1 MNKANLSAH
10 KISIA
15 KKLNLFE
22 NSWSP
27 KIIAELNDN
36 FVKVAKFEGNFIWH
50 QHKNED
56 ELFLVIEGTLTMH
69 FRDKSIK
76 LEPGELIVIPKGVEH
91 KPEAPEG
98 QVSVLLIEPQS
109 VLNTGDRKK
118 SEFTREELD
127 WI

>member
-1 MNKANLSAH
+1 MNKANLSPD
-10 KISIA
+10 KISLL

-22 NSWSP
+22 DSWSP

-36 FVKVAKFEGNFIWH
+36 FVKVAKLEGNFIWH
-50 QHKNED
+50 RHKNED

-91 KPEAPEG
+91 KPEAGGG

-109 VLNTGDRKK
+109 VLNTGDAQK

>member
-1 MNKANLSAH
+1 
-10 KISIA
+10 
-15 KKLNLFE
+15 
-22 NSWSP
+22 
-27 KIIAELNDN
+27 
-36 FVKVAKFEGNFIWH
+36 
-50 QHKNED
+50 
-56 ELFLVIEGTLTMH
+56 
-69 FRDKSIK
+69 
-76 LEPGELIVIPKGVEH
+76 VIPKGVEH